1 MRGLET
7 GIEHID
13 KGFRGLKD
21 GKLYCLF
28 CLDEQE
34 RTNLIAQ
41 TVMGLATRDN
51 SVLLFS
57 LEKDRRTM
65 FQMLFD
71 IYWQMCDADV
81 QFDDIERR
89 HLMLYKMGK
98 LPIWIEDISE
108 LSYASI
114 QATIQRICLLNKH
127 AIEVIVVDNLSQM
140 KTDFVVTSKEYA
152 IMANLYLLKMVA
164 KKQKIPVLLI
174 GDGNSMPVINS
185 NEYVDKVHNYES
197 IEKTI
202 VKIYYPN

>member
-1 MRGLET
+1 MKGLET
-7 GIEHID
+7 GIEQID
-13 KGFRGLKD
+13 RGLRGLKD
-21 GKLYCLF
+21 GKQYCI
-28 CLDEQE
+28 CSPAEE
-34 RTNLIAQ
+34 GRTNLIAQ

-71 IYWQMCDADV
+71 IYWQMCDADA

-127 AIEVIVVDNLSQM
+127 AIEVIVVDNLTLM
-140 KTDFVVTSKEYA
+140 KTDFAVSSLEYA
-152 IMANLYLLKMVA
+152 IMANMYLLKMIA
-164 KKQKIPVLLI
+164 KKQKIPVLFFCKDDNIIANDTYL
-174 GDGNSMPVINS
+174 
-185 NEYVDKVHNYES
+185 DKFVSFNMLKEP
-197 IEKTI
+197 IKNL
-202 VKIYYPN
+202 KFC

>member
-1 MRGLET
+1 MKGLET
-7 GIEHID
+7 GIEQID

-21 GKLYCLF
+21 GKLYCIS
-28 CLDEQE
+28 CQDEE
-34 RTNLIAQ
+34 RSNLITK

-81 QFDDIERR
+81 QFDDNERR

-98 LPIWIEDISE
+98 LPIWIEESSA

-114 QATIQRICLLNKH
+114 MATIQRICLLNKH
-127 AIEVIVVDNLSQM
+127 AIETILIDNISLM
-140 KTDFVVTSKEYA
+140 KTDFAVASQEYA

-174 GDGNSMPVINS
+174 SDGNSMPVINH
-185 NEYVDKVHNYES
+185 NEYVDKVHNYETL
-197 IEKTI
+197 EKTI

>member
-1 MRGLET
+1 MKGLET
-7 GIEHID
+7 GIEQID
-13 KGFRGLKD
+13 RGLRGLKD
-21 GKLYCLF
+21 GKLYCI
-28 CLDEQE
+28 CSPAEEE

-65 FQMLFD
+65 FQMLFE

-127 AIEVIVVDNLSQM
+127 AIEIILIDNLSLM
-140 KTDFVVTSKEYA
+140 RTDFVVASPEYA

-164 KKQKIPVLLI
+164 KKQKIPVLFFCEDDNIIANDTYL
-174 GDGNSMPVINS
+174 DKFVSFNMINEPIK
-185 NEYVDKVHNYES
+185 NLKFC
-197 IEKTI
+197 
-202 VKIYYPN
+202 

>member
-1 MRGLET
+1 MKGLET
-7 GIEHID
+7 GIEQID
-13 KGFRGLKD
+13 RGLRGLKD
-21 GKLYCLF
+21 GKLYCI
-28 CLDEQE
+28 CSPAEE
-34 RTNLIAQ
+34 GCTNLIAQ

-71 IYWQMCDADV
+71 IYWQMCDADA

-127 AIEVIVVDNLSQM
+127 AIEVIVVDNLTLM
-140 KTDFVVTSKEYA
+140 KTDFAVSSLEYA
-152 IMANLYLLKMVA
+152 IMANMYLLKMIA
-164 KKQKIPVLLI
+164 KKQKIPVLFFSE
-174 GDGNSMPVINS
+174 GDNIIANDTYLDK
-185 NEYVDKVHNYES
+185 YVSFNILKEPIKNL
-197 IEKTI
+197 KFC
-202 VKIYYPN
+202 

>member
-1 MRGLET
+1 MKGLET
-7 GIEHID
+7 GIEQID

-21 GKLYCLF
+21 GKLYCI
-28 CLDEQE
+28 CSPAEEE

-71 IYWQMCDADV
+71 IYWQMCEADV

-98 LPIWIEDISE
+98 LPIWIEDIPE

-114 QATIQRICLLNKH
+114 IATIQRICLLNKH
-127 AIEVIVVDNLSQM
+127 AIGVILIDNFSLM
-140 KTDFVVTSKEYA
+140 KTDFAVVSSEYV
-152 IMANLYLLKMVA
+152 IMANMYLLKMIA
-164 KKQKIPVLLI
+164 KKQKIPVLFFSE
-174 GDGNSMPVINS
+174 GDNIIANDTYLDK
-185 NEYVDKVHNYES
+185 YVSFNILKEPIKNL
-197 IEKTI
+197 KFC
-202 VKIYYPN
+202 

>member
-1 MRGLET
+1 MKGLET

-21 GKLYCLF
+21 GKLYCLY
-28 CLDEQE
+28 CPYEQE

-71 IYWQMCDADV
+71 IYWQMCDADA

-127 AIEVIVVDNLSQM
+127 AIEIILIDNLSLM
-140 KTDFVVTSKEYA
+140 RTDFVVASPEYA

-164 KKQKIPVLLI
+164 KKQKIPVLFFCEDDNIIANDTYL
-174 GDGNSMPVINS
+174 DKFVSFNMINEPIK
-185 NEYVDKVHNYES
+185 NLKFC
-197 IEKTI
+197 
-202 VKIYYPN
+202 

>member
-1 MRGLET
+1 MKGLET
-7 GIEHID
+7 GIEQID

-21 GKLYCLF
+21 GKLYCIS
-28 CLDEQE
+28 CPDEE
-34 RTNLIAQ
+34 RSNLITK

-108 LSYASI
+108 LSYTGI
-114 QATIQRICLLNKH
+114 MATIQRICLLNKH
-127 AIEVIVVDNLSQM
+127 AIETILIDNISLM
-140 KTDFVVTSKEYA
+140 KTDFDVASQEYA
-152 IMANLYLLKMVA
+152 IMANLYLLKMTA
-164 KKQKIPVLLI
+164 KKQKVPILFLCRDEDVHFVMDDSYL
-174 GDGNSMPVINS
+174 
-185 NEYVDKVHNYES
+185 DKLVSFNILKE
-197 IEKTI
+197 TI
-202 VKIYYPN
+202 KNLKFT

>member
-1 MRGLET
+1 MKGLET
-7 GIEHID
+7 GIEQID
-13 KGFRGLKD
+13 RGLRGLKD
-21 GKLYCLF
+21 GKLYCI
-28 CLDEQE
+28 CSPAEEE

-65 FQMLFD
+65 FQMLFE

-114 QATIQRICLLNKH
+114 QDTIQRICLLNKH
-127 AIEVIVVDNLSQM
+127 AIEIILIDNLSLM
-140 KTDFVVTSKEYA
+140 RTDFVVASPEYA

-164 KKQKIPVLLI
+164 KKQKIPVLFFCEDDNIIANDTYL
-174 GDGNSMPVINS
+174 DKFVSFNMINEPIK
-185 NEYVDKVHNYES
+185 NLKFC
-197 IEKTI
+197 
-202 VKIYYPN
+202 

>member
-1 MRGLET
+1 MKGLET

-21 GKLYCLF
+21 GKLYCLY
-28 CLDEQE
+28 CPDEQE

-57 LEKDRRTM
+57 LEKDHRTM
-65 FQMLFD
+65 LQMLFD
-71 IYWQMCDADV
+71 IYWLMCDADA

-89 HLMLYKMGK
+89 HLMLYKMGR

-114 QATIQRICLLNKH
+114 QATIRRICLLNKH

-140 KTDFVVTSKEYA
+140 RTDFPVMSEQLA
-152 IMANLYLLKMVA
+152 IEANLYLLKMIA
-164 KKQKIPVLLI
+164 MSRKIPVVAFDHHCVYNPYI
-174 GDGNSMPVINS
+174 
-185 NEYVDKVHNYES
+185 DKQLV
-197 IEKTI
+197 
-202 VKIYYPN
+202 VP